1 MSGNRQYVDE
11 FRSWAVKRVIARG
24 FTAEDLAF
32 RIGIP
37 KDTLSRGAGGRED
50 GTGTLYCRR
59 AA

>member
-1 MSGNRQYVDE
+1 M
-11 FRSWAVKRVIARG
+11 KRVISRG

-37 KDTLSRGAGGRED
+37 KDTLSRGGAGGRED
-50 GTGTLYCRR
+50 GIGTLYCRR